1 MDGSRTIFW
10 NGLQPNASFTKACD
24 LLMIHSHQKPL
35 AVPSIVEVIQFGT
48 ESGSSDSEPEH
59 FLQSLLDAAN
69 SSGDD
74 GPTFASSS
82 SSGQSGQSDVYGLP
96 ALSNVDIMNQMI

>member
-1 MDGSRTIFW
+1 
-10 NGLQPNASFTKACD
+10 
-24 LLMIHSHQKPL
+24 MIHSHQKPS
-35 AVPSIVEVIQFGT
+35 AIPSIVEVIKFWTG
-48 ESGSSDSEPEH
+48 SGSSDSEPKL

-69 SSGDD
+69 SSDDD
-74 GPTFASSS
+74 GSTFASSS